1 MQVKAET
8 RKGMW
13 MSEKSGGKSPLD
25 SDRGTT
31 IVEEPVVTA
40 IVSVIVQEAQKIQPS
55 TGGGRVPG
63 DNSPTVGEFFGNLT
77 GGTSVRGVSVQVAD
91 REASVDLIL
100 NVPYG
105 ESIPRATQAV
115 RDAVVERVQKLTG
128 LEVTD
133 VSITVSDV
141 ALPE

>member
-1 MQVKAET
+1 MY
-8 RKGMW
+8 

-31 IVEEPVVTA
+31 IVEEPVVTG
-40 IVSVIVQEAQKIQPS
+40 IVSVIVQEAEKVQSS
-55 TGGGRVPG
+55 TGGARVPG

-77 GGTSVRGVSVQVAD
+77 GGNSARGVSVQVAD
-91 REASVDLIL
+91 REASVSLVL
-100 NVPYG
+100 SVPYG
-105 ESIPRATQAV
+105 EPIPRITQAV

-133 VSITVSDV
+133 VNITVSDV